1 MIKLALVFL
10 IFNLDYINTKPVLEI
25 SEKYSDDG
33 TTVLNNDTIIS
44 KVKSKVESAMKN
56 LVNKKA
62 RSLDPKFDSNSDLN
76 SDLASELRI
85 SLDQFEDI
93 RKAVTEI
100 DLPSITVQ
108 NQICTTVIPKFP
120 VAPLHSLLALV
131 CYS

>member
-44 KVKSKVESAMKN
+44 EVKSKVESAMKN

-62 RSLDPKFDSNSDLN
+62 RSLDPKFDSN

>member
-25 SEKYSDDG
+25 SEKYSNDG
-33 TTVLNNDTIIS
+33 TTVLDNDTIIS
-44 KVKSKVESAMKN
+44 EVKSKVESAMKN

-62 RSLDPKFDSNSDLN
+62 RSLDPKFDSNSDSN
-76 SDLASELRI
+76 LASELRI

>member
-25 SEKYSDDG
+25 SEKYSNDG

-44 KVKSKVESAMKN
+44 EVKSKVESAMKN

-62 RSLDPKFDSNSDLN
+62 RSLDPKFDSN